1 MKVQLYDDDGMARVF
16 DRDGNGICDVWSRE
30 IKATTVGIDL
40 ALKRIRIR
48 RVGKWKRYRY
58 GGFTEAT
65 VRFDARLRE
74 GGAS

>member
-30 IKATTVGIDL
+30 PKATTVGTDL
-40 ALKRIRIR
+40 ALKRIRMR
-48 RVGKWKRYRY
+48 RVGKWTRYPK

-65 VRFDARLRE
+65 VRFDLRPTK
-74 GGAS
+74 GHAP